1 MKSKTIVS
9 LMFLGLILS
18 ACGPNS
24 SESSEPTSQPGTS
37 DPVSEP
43 VSETPTTSEEPVTSV
58 PATSE
63 DPIISP
69 TINLTIAPEYT
80 GTFWSGLNLTLTG
93 QALRDHLNQY
103 MWARFTKI
111 DYNTVSTAVLEMDQD
126 PNNSANILS
135 LYDLNPIA
143 KNRQNYSWNRE
154 HTFPQSKLADGDDS
168 LRAGP
173 STKNISSDAANI
185 FAADNDLNTT
195 RSNFSFIDL
204 DLEEKYETYTIYN
217 SFGTRTDNFI
227 YRGYFAP
234 TQKIRGEIARAQ
246 LYMLVMYPDNCSMN
260 ENFSLADMLRW
271 NMEFAPTVERDMQRN
286 AGLEKYQTLRNPFID
301 NPDLGCQVFGD
312 INASTRSACGIS

>member
-18 ACGPNS
+18 ACGPNP

-43 VSETPTTSEEPVTSV
+43 VSETPTTSEEPVTSS

-69 TINLTIAPEYT
+69 TINLTIAPAYT

-93 QALRDHLNQY
+93 QALRDHLKQY
-103 MWARFTKI
+103 MWDRFEKI
-111 DYNTVSTAVLEMDQD
+111 DYNTVSTAVKEMDQD

-168 LRAGP
+168 LRAG
-173 STKNISSDAANI
+173 SSKKNISSDAANI

-234 TQKIRGEIARAQ
+234 TQKVRGEIARAQ

-312 INASTRSACGIS
+312 INASTRKACGIS

>member
-18 ACGPNS
+18 ACGPNP

-43 VSETPTTSEEPVTSV
+43 VSETPTTSEEPVTSS

-234 TQKIRGEIARAQ
+234 TQKVRGEIARAQ

>member
-18 ACGPNS
+18 ACGPNP

-43 VSETPTTSEEPVTSV
+43 VSETPTTSEEPVTSS

-69 TINLTIAPEYT
+69 TINLTIAPAYT

-93 QALRDHLNQY
+93 QALRDHLKQY
-103 MWARFTKI
+103 MWDRFKEI
-111 DYNTVSTAVLEMDQD
+111 DYNKVSEAVKEMDED

-168 LRAGP
+168 LRAG
-173 STKNISSDAANI
+173 SSKKNISSDAANI
-185 FAADNDLNTT
+185 FAADIDLNTT

-227 YRGYFAP
+227 HRGYFAP
-234 TQKIRGEIARAQ
+234 TQKVRGEIARAQ

-286 AGLEKYQTLRNPFID
+286 AGLEKYQKLRNPFID

-312 INASTRSACGIS
+312 INASTRKACGIS

>member
-18 ACGPNS
+18 ACGPNP

-43 VSETPTTSEEPVTSV
+43 VSETPTTSEEPVTSS

-69 TINLTIAPEYT
+69 TINLTIAPAYT

-93 QALRDHLNQY
+93 QALRDHLKQY
-103 MWARFTKI
+103 MWDRFTKI
-111 DYNTVSTAVLEMDQD
+111 DYNKVSEAVKEMDED

-168 LRAGP
+168 LRAG
-173 STKNISSDAANI
+173 SSKKNISSDAANI

-234 TQKIRGEIARAQ
+234 TQKVRGEIARAQ

-286 AGLEKYQTLRNPFID
+286 AGLEKYQKLRNPFID

-312 INASTRSACGIS
+312 INASTRKACGIS